1 MTAPFADAWV
11 TRRGPELLL
20 GGRPF
25 RFVGFNAYDLP
36 FKADAA
42 EVDATLRA
50 ASRLG
55 LRVVRTWAFNS
66 NPGSAYAFY
75 KPDGSPNE
83 EQFLRVDVILES
95 ARRHGLKVILVFEN
109 YWPDYGGI
117 ATTAAR
123 FGVAKLEFF
132 SDPRCRA
139 AYRGHVANL
148 VTRVNAISGRPYL
161 DDPTLFAW
169 ELMNE
174 PRIDARE
181 DPTPDGRLGDATG
194 ARLGAWLAD
203 TSRHVK
209 SLDPRHLVGPG
220 AEGHGFRGWGATTEG
235 WGADPLGV
243 MDHPDLDFFTFH
255 PYLNESWARHS
266 AAEAR
271 RLVSEFVAD
280 GHARGKPV
288 LMEEWGI
295 NQTEPL
301 CDPSPPS
308 PPSPLSPPGAEGRL
322 IRPGEASFAWA
333 RRDWYRLLLEAFR
346 QAGGDGSLVWM
357 LQTGVQEPHFGITLD
372 IGLGPGVGAAPTDLA
387 LLEVLASEARV
398 LAGGGGGEDPSE

>member
-1 MTAPFADAWV
+1 MTASFADAWV
-11 TRRGPELLL
+11 TRRGAELLL

-36 FKADAA
+36 FKAKAA
-42 EVDATLRA
+42 EVDAVLRA
-50 ASRLG
+50 ASGLG
-55 LRVVRTWAFNS
+55 LRVVRTWAFNG

-75 KPDGSPNE
+75 GADGTPNE
-83 EQFLRVDVILES
+83 EQFRRVDGILES
-95 ARRHGLKVILVFEN
+95 ARRHGLKVILVLEN

-117 ATTAAR
+117 AATAAR

-139 AYRGHVANL
+139 AYQDHVANL

-181 DPTPDGRLGDATG
+181 DPTPDGRLGDPTG

-203 TSRHVK
+203 MSRHVK

-220 AEGHGFRGWGATTEG
+220 AEGHGFRGWGGTTEG

-243 MDHPDLDFFTFH
+243 MDQPDVDFFTFH
-255 PYLNESWARHS
+255 PYLNESWARHT
-266 AAEAR
+266 AADAR
-271 RLVSEFVAD
+271 RLVSELVAA

-301 CDPSPPS
+301 FDPAVPGVTGVPP
-308 PPSPLSPPGAEGRL
+308 AEGRL
-322 IRPGEASFAWA
+322 IQPGAASFARA

-346 QAGGDGSLVWM
+346 RAGGDGSLVWM
-357 LQTGVQEPHFGITLD
+357 LETGLREPHFGIRLD
-372 IGLGPGVGAAPTDLA
+372 TELGPGAGVGASPTDLDI
-387 LLEVLASEARV
+387 LEVLAAEA
-398 LAGGGGGEDPSE
+398 LAIGGGGGAGDRSE

>member
-1 MTAPFADAWV
+1 MTVSFADAWI

-36 FKADAA
+36 FKADPA

-66 NPGSAYAFY
+66 NAGSAYAFY
-75 KPDGSPNE
+75 ATDGSPNE
-83 EQFLRVDVILES
+83 EQFRRVDGILES
-95 ARRHGLKVILVFEN
+95 ARRNGLKVILVFEN

-117 ATTAAR
+117 AATAAR

-139 AYRGHVANL
+139 AYQGHVANL

-203 TSRHVK
+203 MSSHVK

-220 AEGHGFRGWGATTEG
+220 AEGHGFRGWGGTTEG
-235 WGADPLGV
+235 WGADPIGV
-243 MDHPDLDFFTFH
+243 MDQPDVDFFTFH
-255 PYLNESWARHS
+255 PYLNESWARHT

-271 RLVSEFVAD
+271 RLVSELVEA
-280 GHARGKPV
+280 GHERGKPV

-301 CDPSPPS
+301 FDPTVPTVPAVQGAKVR
-308 PPSPLSPPGAEGRL
+308 LIEPGAVN
-322 IRPGEASFAWA
+322 FARA

-346 QAGGDGSLVWM
+346 LAGGDGSLVWM
-357 LQTGVQEPHFGITLD
+357 LQTGVREPHFGITLET
-372 IGLGPGVGAAPTDLA
+372 GLGAGVGAGASPTDLE
-387 LLEVLASEARV
+387 LLEVLAAEARV
-398 LAGGGGGEDPSE
+398 LGGGVGDPSE